1 MSQHPSNASEWLA
14 ALAIA
19 EDLEKPGPEW
29 KTRQQICEELGIT
42 RWAAQSKLAQGVK
55 AGVIETKKFLI
66 AGCSTSRHMVPHYRP
81 IK

>member
-1 MSQHPSNASEWLA
+1 LA

-19 EDLEKPGPEW
+19 EDHEKPGPEW

-66 AGCSTSRHMVPHYRP
+66 AGCSNSRHMVPHYRP
-81 IK
+81 VK